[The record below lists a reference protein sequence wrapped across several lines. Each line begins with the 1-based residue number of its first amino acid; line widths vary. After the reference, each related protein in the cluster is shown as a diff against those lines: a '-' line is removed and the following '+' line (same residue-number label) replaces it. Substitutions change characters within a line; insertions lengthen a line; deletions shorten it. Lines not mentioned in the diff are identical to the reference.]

1 MNHGRAIALL
11 ALFLPHYLLGAE
23 PSAFGAGDLNNPNPY
38 GLTSTEATILET
50 KKNLNKI
57 VVKSNN
63 QANEFESLRDRVDG
77 LQTVIESISAS
88 THENKQ
94 KFKSLDD
101 ENARKKEY
109 DNRVAE
115 SIQVNSKDIEK
126 LSLQIVEISKLVDE
140 INAAYVSK
148 KEFNAL
154 VNDFNKFKDLIKK
167 DSDVKTKP
175 LPADAKGK
183 DSKSEDLSS
192 VDIEKKAKA
201 LYDKKAYAESL
212 ALYKELA
219 DKNYKPAQCNYM
231 IGEIEYYRKNYADA
245 VAYYKKSATLYSK
258 ASYMPVLM
266 LHSAIS
272 MEKVGD
278 KKNAEIFYD
287 AIISQYPESEHAKTA
302 KSKLK
307 AMK

>member
-1 MNHGRAIALL
+1 MNHSRAIALL

-57 VVKSNN
+57 AVKSAN

-77 LQTVIESISAS
+77 LQTVIESINKS
-88 THENKQ
+88 TYENKQ
-94 KFKSLDD
+94 KLKSLDD
-101 ENARKKEY
+101 ENVRKKEY
-109 DNRVAE
+109 DTRVAE

-126 LSLQIVEISKLVDE
+126 ISLQIVEISKLLDE

-154 VNDFNKFKDLIKK
+154 VSDFNKFKDLMKKSSDIK
-167 DSDVKTKP
+167 SKT
-175 LPADAKGK
+175 DTGAKGK
-183 DSKSEDLSS
+183 ESKENNLSNA
-192 VDIEKKAKA
+192 DMEKKAKA
-201 LYDKKAYAESL
+201 LYDKKSYGESL
-212 ALYKELA
+212 ELYKELT
-219 DKNYKPAQCNYM
+219 DKNYKPALCNYM
-231 IGEIEYYRKNYADA
+231 MGEIEYYRKNYADA
-245 VAYYKKSATLYSK
+245 VAYFKKSATLYSK
-258 ASYMPVLM
+258 AEYMPVLM

-287 AIISQYPESEHAKTA
+287 AIVSQYPESEHAKTA

>member
-1 MNHGRAIALL
+1 MSHGRAIALL
-11 ALFLPHYLLGAE
+11 ALFLPHYLLAAE
-23 PSAFGAGDLNNPNPY
+23 PSAFGAGDLNSPNPY

-63 QANEFESLRDRVDG
+63 QANEFESLRERVDG

-88 THENKQ
+88 AYENKQ

-101 ENARKKEY
+101 EKARKKEY

-140 INAAYVSK
+140 INGAYVSK

-154 VNDFNKFKDLIKK
+154 VADFNKFKDLIKK

-175 LPADAKGK
+175 AADTKNK
-183 DSKSEDLSS
+183 DNKSEDLPS
-192 VDIEKKAKA
+192 VDVEKKAKA
-201 LYDKKAYAESL
+201 LYDKKAYADSL

-219 DKNYKPAQCNYM
+219 DKNYKPALSNYM
-231 IGEIEYYRKNYADA
+231 MGEIEYYRQNHSDA

-258 ASYMPVLM
+258 ADYMPVLM

-272 MEKVGD
+272 MEKTGD
-278 KKNAEIFYD
+278 KKNAQMFYD
-287 AIISQYPESEHAKTA
+287 AIISQYPDSEHAKTA